1 MARILFF
8 CPDFPQ
14 PSGGT
19 KRIYRYVQR
28 LNQLGF
34 DAAVVHQKKNF
45 VLTWHGYAAPVLW
58 LEDRPQFHTDDTL
71 VIPEVMLD
79 LMRQTQK
86 FAGRRVVLALSWAP
100 AYNRLKPGERWQ
112 DYGITQAITV
122 SPVIKRYLEWSM
134 GINVTLIH
142 EYVDA
147 TRYSHQREQ
156 KKNQI
161 AYLTRKD
168 ASGAWLQTII
178 TRRNPTLTGYTWQA
192 LRDMD
197 EATYAQHLQTST
209 VYLATTLQ
217 EGMHVSVL
225 EAMACGCLVVGYAGV
240 GGHAY
245 LVGGSAQQNCIL
257 VENGNL
263 PLLGETLEQVL
274 LTLLADPRR
283 YDSIIE
289 NALAAVRQYQD
300 EEAEIQSLQAF
311 FATNP

>member
-1 MARILFF
+1 
-8 CPDFPQ
+8 
-14 PSGGT
+14 
-19 KRIYRYVQR
+19 
-28 LNQLGF
+28 
-34 DAAVVHQKKNF
+34 
-45 VLTWHGYAAPVLW
+45 
-58 LEDRPQFHTDDTL
+58 
-71 VIPEVMLD
+71 
-79 LMRQTQK
+79 
-86 FAGRRVVLALSWAP
+86 
-100 AYNRLKPGERWQ
+100 
-112 DYGITQAITV
+112 
-122 SPVIKRYLEWSM
+122 M
-134 GINVTLIH
+134 GINVALIH
-142 EYVDA
+142 EYVDV
-147 TRYSHQREQ
+147 TRYNDQREQ
-156 KKNQI
+156 KKPQI

-168 ASGAWLQTII
+168 ASGAWLQAII
-178 TRRNPTLTGYTWQA
+178 TRRNPTLATYAWQA

-197 EATYAQHLQTST
+197 EATYAQHLRAST
-209 VYLATTLQ
+209 LYLATTLQ

-245 LVGGSAQQNCIL
+245 LVGAGAQQNCIL

-274 LTLLADPRR
+274 LALLADPRR